1 MNRCRRA
8 PIAALTTSPCV
19 AAALA
24 LLAGCAGGG
33 TATTSTPADAKT
45 SLAAPAGPIE
55 TAAQRTEA
63 MYKQMGKD
71 AGATR
76 VDRSGRAPES
86 RPRVLEAPPNSL
98 PPAAALPLGA
108 DTASASGPPSGE
120 TSLTANSAAEVPPA
134 STIAQ
139 APVATPAS
147 PAAHESVA
155 LPSTNDPLARR
166 RELTRQL
173 AETLAPGAM
182 GMGEPMRLA
191 ATAAALGPIDPLASD
206 ATISAWQARL
216 SPEQQPT
223 FAIVRDLYSKLP
235 AAAGDP
241 AALASLLR
249 EQADGVQP
257 SSGITIGAAALCRR
271 VEGFG
276 RYIALDSST
285 IVAGRAQPMIV
296 YVEPEHFGHRSV
308 DSPDGEQRWAVE
320 LAQEL
325 RLYHDADG
333 MLAWMDREQTISETS
348 RRQRRDF
355 YLVRRIDLPATLSI
369 GAYRLKV
376 VVRDRVSGS
385 VAESII
391 PIQVVADANLT
402 SRPVR

>member
-1 MNRCRRA
+1 MKRSLRA
-8 PIAALTTSPCV
+8 PVAARIASPFV

-33 TATTSTPADAKT
+33 TATTNAPSESKTTLATPP
-45 SLAAPAGPIE
+45 PAGPID

-76 VDRSGRAPES
+76 VDRSGRTPES
-86 RPRVLEAPPNSL
+86 GPRVLEAPPAS
-98 PPAAALPLGA
+98 PTTAAALPLAAQAG
-108 DTASASGPPSGE
+108 SASGAGAGE
-120 TSLTANSAAEVPPA
+120 AHLTANSEAEVPQVSP
-134 STIAQ
+134 
-139 APVATPAS
+139 
-147 PAAHESVA
+147 PAAGPAIATAPLESV
-155 LPSTNDPLARR
+155 SVRVIDDPHADR

-173 AETLAPGAM
+173 AETLAPSAM
-182 GMGEPMRLA
+182 NPGEPMRLA
-191 ATAAALGPIDPLASD
+191 ATAAALGPIDPSASD
-206 ATISAWQARL
+206 ATLSAWQARL

-235 AAAGDP
+235 AAASDP

-249 EQADGVQP
+249 EQADGLQP
-257 SSGITIGAAALCRR
+257 GNGITIGAAALCRR

-276 RYIALDSST
+276 RYIALDSTT
-285 IVAGRAQPMIV
+285 IVAGRAQPVIV
-296 YVEPEHFGHRSV
+296 YVEPQHFGHRTV
-308 DSPDGEQRWAVE
+308 DAPDGEQRWAVE

-325 RLYHDADG
+325 QLYHDADG